1 MSKTVITQVELRQG
15 SDGSWDILEYT
26 GACMGE
32 CVDIGPGIMH
42 HPDCGW
48 DYCAGATTRSAG
60 ESIIAKHYGE
70 QGIALT
76 IVPYKPDLTPVE
88 ISDTAFDSYPRLTGD
103 EWVDPRSLGGE
114 AYPDHSVADNSGN
127 E

>member
-1 MSKTVITQVELRQG
+1 MSKTEVIQVELRQCSG
-15 SDGSWDILEYT
+15 GSWDILEAVDGCT
-26 GACMGE
+26 GPCSDTA
-32 CVDIGPGIMH
+32 H

-48 DYCAGATTRSAG
+48 DHVGAAMDRASG
-60 ESIIAKHYGE
+60 ERIIARVYGE
-70 QGIALT
+70 RGVGIALS
-76 IVPYKPDLTPVE
+76 IVPYKPDLTLVE

-127 E
+127 D